1 MGLLS
6 EGYIKIESDTQL
18 AYYEHVLEHL
28 AAREVAEAFALD
40 NIIAIITLLISVGA
54 MMVTFAQNY
63 KQHDTEKLIF
73 GITPLSF
80 IVIVV
85 LVGVLFHAVYAE
97 YTHRKEKQELPKMI
111 SITQDAIECYK
122 KTKENK

>member
-18 AYYEHVLEHL
+18 AYYEHVLENL
-28 AAREVAEAFALD
+28 AAREVSALFILD
-40 NIIAIITLLISVGA
+40 NIVAIIALLISVGA